1 MKRSTTASFCLIAG
15 LLVSVATLHADRVKL
30 RSGQVIN
37 GSFIGA
43 DETTVRMLLDN
54 GRIVRFNV
62 AELAGVEFTPRK
74 PAAPPPATPD
84 PVKAP
89 STLTLPKDTMLNV
102 RLTTA
107 IDVDTSATGQVFKSV
122 LDDPIM
128 VKGTVVVPRGAVVM
142 LQAAKVEQAGTMKGS
157 DKIVLKANTLNFGGR
172 QYEIVTTQ
180 VETKGQ
186 SEGKATTR
194 KIGGCAGLGAA
205 IGGIAGGGKGAA
217 IGALAG
223 AGAGAVMASQGTNH
237 LKLEA
242 ESRLQFQLNAA
253 VTIQP

>member
-1 MKRSTTASFCLIAG
+1 MKRSTIASFCLIAG
-15 LLVSVATLHADRVKL
+15 LVMSAATLHADRVKL

-89 STLTLPKDTMLNV
+89 PSTLTLPKDTMLNV
-102 RLTTA
+102 RLTTT
-107 IDVDTSATGQVFKSV
+107 IDVDSSATGQVFKSL
-122 LDDPIM
+122 LDDPVM
-128 VKGTVVVPRGAVVM
+128 VKGSVVVPRGAVVM

-194 KIGGCAGLGAA
+194 KIGGGAGLGAA
-205 IGGIAGGGKGAA
+205 IGGLI
-217 IGALAG
+217 G
-223 AGAGAVMASQGTNH
+223 AGAGTAMRGEAAVIP
-237 LKLEA
+237 A
-242 ESRLQFQLNAA
+242 ESIVVFELRSP
-253 VTIQP
+253 VTITEKR